1 MKKPKPFFIAL
12 LLLTSCLVLSHCSR
26 DKVGLVSPTEEVL
39 VRNVWAVDYYY
50 NSQDMTGE
58 YSSARLLF
66 SSTGAVGFL
75 INGKTTSGRWSRAVD
90 AANNEL
96 IDLQFNTSNADI
108 NRLNE
113 SWKLISRSGNSLQFE
128 GNSGTDVLFRIK
140 SQ

>member
-1 MKKPKPFFIAL
+1 MKKPKPIFAFV
-12 LLLTSCLVLSHCSR
+12 LVLVSSVFIRCSA
-26 DKVGLVSPTEEVL
+26 DKAALVSTTEEVL
-39 VRNVWAVDYYY
+39 VRSAWTVDYYY
-50 NSQDMTGE
+50 DTQDLTDE
-58 YSSARLLF
+58 FTTSRLLF
-66 SSTGAVGFL
+66 SSTGVVGFQV
-75 INGKTTSGRWSRAVD
+75 NGETIAGKWSRTID
-90 AANNEL
+90 ASNNEL

>member
-1 MKKPKPFFIAL
+1 
-12 LLLTSCLVLSHCSR
+12 
-26 DKVGLVSPTEEVL
+26 VGLVSPTEEVL

-75 INGKTTSGRWSRAVD
+75 INGKTTSGRWTRTVD
-90 AANNEL
+90 ADNNEL